1 MRDTEAIGFIVSM
14 CVRMFGL
21 LVLIAETVVP
31 RDVKAARNY
40 VKSQRRW
47 INEQYD
53 MLELEAMVNEAMA
66 GGDAE

>member
-1 MRDTEAIGFIVSM
+1 MRETEAIGFIGSM

-21 LVLIAETVVP
+21 LVLIAESVVP
-31 RDVKAARNY
+31 RDARAARRFVKA
-40 VKSQRRW
+40 QREW
-47 INEQYD
+47 IGEQQD